1 MVLSLFS
8 PDKKKDADVV
18 SQVSVGGLS
27 RPTELRA
34 WVRRCGEGDLP
45 TALQVAIHMRAATRC
60 EKRVDGK
67 VHLRVSTRGDVTKG
81 WVGINRAAGAQVCV
95 TRTQMFV
102 HLLVTS
108 RDHFLAASHLKCRLS
123 ACHLFR
129 DSALNSAFSGIR
141 LKNWTNICR

>member
-34 WVRRCGEGDLP
+34 WVCRCGEGDLP

-60 EKRVDGK
+60 EKRVVDGK

-81 WVGINRAAGAQVCV
+81 WVGINIAAGAQVCV
-95 TRTQMFV
+95 
-102 HLLVTS
+102 
-108 RDHFLAASHLKCRLS
+108 
-123 ACHLFR
+123 
-129 DSALNSAFSGIR
+129 
-141 LKNWTNICR
+141 

>member
-1 MVLSLFS
+1 MLSPTTVVLSLFS

-67 VHLRVSTRGDVTKG
+67 VRLRVSTRGDVTKG

-95 TRTQMFV
+95 
-102 HLLVTS
+102 
-108 RDHFLAASHLKCRLS
+108 
-123 ACHLFR
+123 
-129 DSALNSAFSGIR
+129 
-141 LKNWTNICR
+141 